1 VFWILEGTMPELDLT
16 GFGVPAL
23 LIGAVVVITMATCLL
38 HLLFP
43 PAKSVDS
50 RRTTPPNMPNRCP
63 SCQQGLDKVERH
75 GIQIEICPRCQGVW
89 LSQDKL
95 EQIIN

>member
-1 VFWILEGTMPELDLT
+1 MPELGLT

-23 LIGAVVVITMATCLL
+23 LIGAVVVIAMATWLL

-43 PAKSVDS
+43 PAKSIDS
-50 RRTTPPNMPNRCP
+50 RRATPPNMPKRCP
-63 SCQQGLDKVERH
+63 LCQQRLDEVERH
-75 GIQIEICPRCQGVW
+75 GIQIEVCPRCQGVW
-89 LSQDKL
+89 LSQGKL

>member
-1 VFWILEGTMPELDLT
+1 MPELGLT

-23 LIGAVVVITMATCLL
+23 LIGAVVVIAMATLLL

-43 PAKSVDS
+43 PAKSIDS
-50 RRTTPPNMPNRCP
+50 RRTTPPNMPKRCP
-63 SCQQGLDKVERH
+63 LCQQGLDEVERH
-75 GIQIEICPRCQGVW
+75 GIQIEVCPRCQGVW

-95 EQIIN
+95 EEIIS